1 MPYAKRSD
9 SKKKKKA
16 VMKES
21 MERFERGGMH
31 SGSTNGPVVTNPR
44 QAIAIG
50 LSMSGQ
56 SRKKPK
62 VAVKNKVTKKAKANK
77 KK

>member
-9 SKKKKKA
+9 SKKKKRA

-21 MERFERGGMH
+21 MERFEEGGMH
-31 SGSTNGPVVTNPR
+31 SGSTKGPVVTNPK
-44 QAIAIG
+44 QAIAIA

-56 SRKKPK
+56 SKKSKKRKK
-62 VAVKNKVTKKAKANK
+62 
-77 KK
+77 